1 MEKYYY
7 LNYKRTIQKIELVLE
22 VNNMQKWYM
31 YNLSN
36 YYNRKVNNYVTI

>member
-7 LNYKRTIQKIELVLE
+7 LNYKRTIQKKELVLE

-36 YYNRKVNNYVTI
+36 NYNRKVNNYVTI